1 VTKEKLGISLNA
13 MIESHNPRTM
23 RVKVIINNELI
34 ITLVYTGSTYNY
46 ICPRVARKVKINF
59 KKHGPIEAKIVDET
73 KI

>member
-13 MIESHNPRTM
+13 MIESRNPRTI

-34 ITLVYTGSTYNY
+34 ITLVDTGSTYNF

-59 KKHGPIEAKIVDET
+59 KRHGPIKAKIIEET

>member
-13 MIESHNPRTM
+13 IIESRNPRTI

-34 ITLVYTGSTYNY
+34 ITLVDTGSTYNF

-59 KKHGPIEAKIVDET
+59 KRHGPIKAKIIEET